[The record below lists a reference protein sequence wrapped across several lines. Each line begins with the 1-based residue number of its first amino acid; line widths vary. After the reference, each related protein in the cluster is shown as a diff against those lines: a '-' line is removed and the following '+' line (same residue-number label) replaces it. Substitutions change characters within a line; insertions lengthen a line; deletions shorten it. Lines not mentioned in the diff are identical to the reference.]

1 MPTQLDRA
9 ELESRLLAEMESLSP
24 DPLPG
29 AFAKALLRRVD
40 DDYLFRHRLTTLGA
54 QIRDSFAWFLPA
66 IAKGDIL
73 VRVFKPELDVNGYA
87 VEGTVLETV
96 MPDQPF
102 IYDTLK
108 LTMEQLGLRVLN
120 NLRVVIPATFSG
132 PRPAPGDAITRTVTS
147 IGDNAPDAESYG
159 YTRWYITWD
168 GGASHAEVAAEARE
182 RLVMAR
188 AMVAD
193 FHRMLRDVRA
203 TANEFS
209 YLATVANAPRTAC
222 IEVQDFMQWLCDDNF
237 VFMGLGVI
245 AIDKQGQL
253 QPNPE
258 RSLGI
263 ARHARAPGLDADGK
277 AFLASSTR
285 LAWPL
290 ARVHKSTVDSL
301 IHRRGK
307 VDQIIVRT
315 FDPDGR
321 PSGGIVIHGMF
332 AHKGLGQPGGDIPIL
347 RGKLDRIIAAEGTRS
362 GDYDHKSLI
371 SAFNALPVEY
381 LFEADEETV
390 RDLLQ
395 ETRAADD
402 RHEFMS
408 HIAASRDGRSAY
420 VFVVVP
426 KENYSDELRAQLQSM
441 LQAEL
446 RANYADHRVHF
457 GKYGSVGIHFY
468 LTADDPVSAL
478 PSPDAGDFSDL
489 EKKLAELGTPWVLRL
504 RRALELEFGEA
515 AGAEKHVRYA
525 AAFPE
530 SYTEQTPVDVAVVDL
545 QHLEYVIKTGRL
557 RFDIFPSNG
566 SDEDALL
573 RIYSPREMLLTEIL
587 PVVDNFGVV
596 VAEQNAWDVQP
607 EHASARLQ
615 INTLR
620 VRRGDPDLLAQRAQL
635 VDALAAVF
643 ERRMRSDRI
652 NRLLLRARIDWKEVE
667 VFRSYFYYSRQL
679 GSTLIPEIVQKVL
692 INHAEFATRLTELFR
707 VRFDPSQDSG
717 LREAQEA
724 KLLARLNLYLDG
736 VKGFD
741 EDRILR
747 VFLGLVRATVRT
759 NFYRARS
766 GAAVSASPAV
776 AGAAVSASPAVAGA
790 AGGGVDN
797 HYTSFKLDCSK
808 VPDMPSP
815 RPLYEIWVHATQVEG
830 IHLRGGKVARG
841 GIRWSDRLDD
851 FRSEVLGL
859 MSTQM
864 LKNAVIVPVGA
875 KGGFV
880 LKTPPEDWGEA
891 RAQADRYY
899 ETFIRGLL
907 DVTDN
912 LVNGAIVRPPDVVCH
927 DDIDP
932 YLVVAADKGT
942 AHLSDTANRLSAEYG
957 FWLGDAF
964 ASGGSIG
971 YDHKVKGITAKG
983 AWVCTQRHFRELGI
997 DAEKDPVTVVGIG
1010 DMSGDVFGN
1019 GLLLSKSVR
1028 LIGAFDHRHIF
1039 LDPNPLDPLAGWTER
1054 KRLFDKKGSKWTD
1067 YNPEL
1072 ISPGGGVFER
1082 SAKSIALWPEVQK
1095 RLGTDMKEAAGEELI
1110 RLLLMAEIQLLWNGG
1125 IGTYVKASFETNAD
1139 ARDPANDRVRVDA
1152 NQLRCKVIGEGGN
1165 LGMTQRARVEFADL
1179 GGMVNAD
1186 AIDNSGGVDL
1196 SDHEVNLKTLLQA
1209 PVLAGTLSRAD
1220 RNALIVAVGDEIC
1233 DLVLAD
1239 NFGQALALSLDAVRT
1254 RRDIWSFQHAMMW
1267 LRERLGFSRYGEQLP
1282 ANVDVVKKRK
1292 EQGKGFLKPELTK
1305 LLSFSKMALSKSVIS
1320 EPPGTREE
1328 MLPFVRDYFPKA
1340 VVEQHAD
1347 ALDKHFLF
1355 AEIAGT
1361 VVTNR
1366 IIDAAGVTLIPLL
1379 SVATEREPTEL
1390 AAAYLIAEELLDVRS
1405 LRAGLRSNETVA
1417 SDVVY
1422 SALIRIEDA
1431 LAATARAMLWTTKGR
1446 VTLATRGALDGVRAV
1461 TAATGEGVAALLPER
1476 IKRLA
1481 RDDAKALEAAGFDVE
1496 TSRRLARLMWS
1507 SHASWIAPLVT
1518 TSGAPPRVAATAY
1531 FAAGFGSGALDLAL
1545 AVERQGWADRWDFIA
1560 VGPILKAIF
1569 EVTSA
1574 LAALVLQ
1581 RGEVVLEDASIK
1593 SFVAQTDEALR
1604 DRVPVSALLVLSE
1617 RLKQRVASL

>member
-9 ELESRLLAEMESLSP
+9 ELVSRLLVEMESLTP
-24 DPLPG
+24 DPLPA

-66 IAKGDIL
+66 IAQGDIV
-73 VRVFKPELDVNGYA
+73 VRVFKPELEAQGYA
-87 VEGTVLETV
+87 VEGTVIETV

-108 LTMEQLGLRVLN
+108 LAMEQLGLRVLN
-120 NLRVVIPATFSG
+120 NLRVVIPATFSAT
-132 PRPAPGDAITRTVTS
+132 RPAIGEATSRVVTS
-147 IGDNAPDAESYG
+147 IGDNAPDSESYG
-159 YTRWYITWD
+159 YTRWYVVWE
-168 GGASHAEVAAEARE
+168 GAPSHEQLATEVRE
-182 RLVMAR
+182 RLVMTR

-209 YLATVANAPRTAC
+209 YLATLPNAPRTAC

-245 AIDKQGQL
+245 ASQQAHSPDG
-253 QPNPE
+253 QPNTD
-258 RSLGI
+258 RALGI
-263 ARHARAPGLDADGK
+263 ARQARAPKLDAEGL
-277 AFLASSTR
+277 AFIASPGA

-290 ARVHKSTVDSL
+290 ARVNKSTVDSL

-332 AHKGLGQPGGDIPIL
+332 AHKGLGQPGGEIPIL
-347 RGKLDRIIAAEGTRS
+347 RGKLERIIAVEGTRS
-362 GDYDHKSLI
+362 GDYDHKSLV
-371 SAFNALPVEY
+371 SAFNSLPVEY
-381 LFEADEETV
+381 LFEADEDTV
-390 RDLLQ
+390 RNLLG

-457 GKYGSVGIHFY
+457 GRYGSVGIHFY
-468 LTADDPVSAL
+468 LTADDPITSL
-478 PSPDAGDFSDL
+478 PGVHSSPDSHDFGAL

-504 RRALELEFGEA
+504 RRALELELGEA
-515 AGAEKHVRYA
+515 IGAEKHVRYA

-545 QHLEYVIKTGRL
+545 QHLERVIKTGRL
-557 RFDIFPSNG
+557 RFDIFPSEG

-607 EHASARLQ
+607 EHSPARLQ

-652 NRLLLRARIDWKEVE
+652 NRLLLRARLDWKEVE

-679 GSTLIPEIVQKVL
+679 GSTLTPEIMQKVL
-692 INHAEFATRLTELFR
+692 INHAEFATRLAELFR
-707 VRFDPSQDSG
+707 ARFDPAG
-717 LREAQEA
+717 HATEEVRLAQEA
-724 KLLARLNLYLDG
+724 KLVARLVNYLDS

-747 VFLGLVRATVRT
+747 MFLGLVRATVRT
-759 NFYRARS
+759 NFYRPRPGASSLS
-766 GAAVSASPAV
+766 GDSLY
-776 AGAAVSASPAVAGA
+776 
-790 AGGGVDN
+790 
-797 HYTSFKLDCSK
+797 HYTSFKLDCSL

-851 FRSEVLGL
+851 FRSEILGL
-859 MSTQM
+859 MSTQR
-864 LKNAVIVPVGA
+864 LKNAVIVPDGA

-880 LKTPPEDWGEA
+880 LKTPPEDWSEA

-899 ETFIRGLL
+899 EIFIRGLL

-912 LVNGAIVRPPDVVCH
+912 LVNGEVVRPPDVICH

-942 AHLSDTANRLSAEYG
+942 AHLSDTANRLSAEYN

-971 YDHKVKGITAKG
+971 YDHKEKGITAKG
-983 AWVCTQRHFRELGI
+983 AWVCTQRHFRELGL
-997 DAEKDPVTVVGIG
+997 DAERDPITVVGIG

-1019 GLLLSKSVR
+1019 GLLLSKTVR

-1054 KRLFDKKGSKWTD
+1054 KRLFDKKGSKWSD

-1072 ISPGGGVFER
+1072 LSPGGGVFER
-1082 SAKSIALWPEVQK
+1082 GAKSIALWPEVQK
-1095 RLGTDMKEAAGEELI
+1095 RLGTDLKEVAGEELI
-1110 RLLLMAEIQLLWNGG
+1110 RLILKAEVQLLWNGG

-1139 ARDPANDRVRVDA
+1139 AKDPANDRVRVDA

-1165 LGMTQRARVEFADL
+1165 LGMTQRARVEFAEL

-1196 SDHEVNLKTLLQA
+1196 SDHEVNLKTLLQG
-1209 PVLAGTLSRAD
+1209 PLQAGTLTREA
-1220 RNALIVAVGDEIC
+1220 RNALIVQVGDEIC

-1254 RRDIWSFQHAMMW
+1254 RRDIWSFQHAMTW
-1267 LRERLGFSRYGEQLP
+1267 LRERVGFSGYGEQLP
-1282 ANVDVVKKRK
+1282 ANADVIKKRK
-1292 EQGKGFLKPELTK
+1292 EQGKGLLKPELTK
-1305 LLSFSKMALSKSVIS
+1305 LLSYSKMALSKSVIS
-1320 EPPGTREE
+1320 DPPGNREE

-1340 VVEQHAD
+1340 VVEQQPD
-1347 ALDKHFLF
+1347 AIGEHFLF

-1361 VVTNR
+1361 VITNR
-1366 IIDAAGVTLIPLL
+1366 IIDAAGVTLLPLL

-1390 AAAYLIAEELLDVRS
+1390 AAAYLIAEELLDVRGLRAS
-1405 LRAGLRSNETVA
+1405 LRGNETVA
-1417 SDVVY
+1417 SDAVY

-1431 LAATARAMLWTTKGR
+1431 IAGTARAMLWTIKGR
-1446 VTLATRGALDGVRAV
+1446 VTLSSRSAMEGMRAV
-1461 TAATGEGVAALLPER
+1461 TAATNEGVAVLLPER
-1476 IKRLA
+1476 MKRVA

-1496 TSRRLARLMWS
+1496 TARRLARLPWS
-1507 SHASWIAPLVT
+1507 AHAAWIASLAER
-1518 TSGAPPRVAATAY
+1518 SGAAPRAAATAY

-1545 AVERQGWADRWDFIA
+1545 AVERQGWPDRWDFIA
-1560 VGPILKAIF
+1560 VGPIMKALF
-1569 EVTSA
+1569 EVTTT
-1574 LAALVLQ
+1574 LAALVLE
-1581 RGEVVLEDASIK
+1581 RGDTLLEQPVLK
-1593 SFVAQTDEALR
+1593 TFVAQAEEALR

-1617 RLKQRVASL
+1617 RLKLRIASL

>member
-1 MPTQLDRA
+1 MTMQLDRA
-9 ELESRLLAEMESLSP
+9 ELVSRLITETESLSP
-24 DPLPG
+24 DPLPA

-66 IAKGDIL
+66 IAQGDIV
-73 VRVFKPELDVNGYA
+73 VRVFKPETQANGYA
-87 VEGTVLETV
+87 VEGTVIETV

-108 LTMEQLGLRVLN
+108 LLMEQLGLRVLN
-120 NLRVVIPATFSG
+120 NTRVVIPATFSG
-132 PRPAPGDAITRTVTS
+132 PRSGPADQTTRTVTS
-147 IGDNAPDAESYG
+147 IGENAADAESYG
-159 YTRWYITWD
+159 YTRWYVTWE
-168 GGASHAEVAAEARE
+168 GAPTHEELAAEVRD
-182 RLVMAR
+182 RLAMAR
-188 AMVAD
+188 TMVAD

-209 YLATVANAPRTAC
+209 YLATVPNAPRTAC
-222 IEVQDFMQWLCDDNF
+222 TEVQDFMQWLCDDNF

-245 AIDKQGQL
+245 GRDHAGNL
-253 QPNPE
+253 QPNAE

-263 ARHARAPGLDADGK
+263 ARHARSPNLDADGQ
-277 AFLASSTR
+277 AFLTSSSV
-285 LAWPL
+285 LEWPL

-315 FDPDGR
+315 FDPEGR
-321 PSGGIVIHGMF
+321 PSGGIVIYGMF
-332 AHKGLGQPGGDIPIL
+332 AHKGLGQPGGEIPIL
-347 RGKLDRIIAAEGTRS
+347 GGKLDRIIAAEGTRS

-381 LFEADEETV
+381 LFEADEDTV
-390 RDLLQ
+390 RNLLS

-457 GKYGSVGIHFY
+457 GKYGSVGVHFY
-468 LTADDPVSAL
+468 LTADASITSL
-478 PSPDAGDFSDL
+478 PGVHSSPEKIDFGAL

-545 QHLEYVIKTGRL
+545 QHLEQVIQNGRL

-566 SDEDALL
+566 TEEDALL

-607 EHASARLQ
+607 EHAPARLQ

-620 VRRGDPDLLAQRAQL
+620 VRRGDPDLLKQRSEL

-652 NRLLLRARIDWKEVE
+652 NRLLLRARLTWQEVE

-679 GSTLIPEIVQKVL
+679 GSTVTPEIVQKVL
-692 INHAEFATRLTELFR
+692 INHAEYATRLAELFR
-707 VRFDPSQDSG
+707 VRFDPTG
-717 LREAQEA
+717 GMAPELREAQEA
-724 KLLARLNLYLDG
+724 RLNARLLKYLDG

-747 VFLGLVRATVRT
+747 MFLSLVRATVRT
-759 NFYRARS
+759 NFYRRRS
-766 GAAVSASPAV
+766 GAA
-776 AGAAVSASPAVAGA
+776 
-790 AGGGVDN
+790 AGGIGQ

-815 RPLYEIWVHATQVEG
+815 RPLYEIWVHATLVEG

-851 FRSEVLGL
+851 FRSEILGL

-880 LKTPPEDWGEA
+880 LKTPPEDWSEA
-891 RAQADRYY
+891 RAQADSYY
-899 ETFIRGLL
+899 EIFIRGLL
-907 DVTDN
+907 DITDN
-912 LVNGAIVRPPDVVCH
+912 LVNGQIVRPPDVVCH

-942 AHLSDTANRLSAEYG
+942 AHLSDTANRLSAEYD

-971 YDHKVKGITAKG
+971 YDHKIKGITAKG
-983 AWVCTQRHFRELGI
+983 AWVCTQHHFRELGL

-1019 GLLLSKSVR
+1019 GLLLSKTVR

-1054 KRLFDKKGSKWTD
+1054 KRLFDKKGSKWSD
-1067 YNPEL
+1067 YNPDL
-1072 ISPGGGVFER
+1072 LSPGGGVFER
-1082 SAKSIALWPEVQK
+1082 GAKSIALWPEVQK
-1095 RLGTDMKEAAGEELI
+1095 RLGTELTEVAGEELI
-1110 RLLLMAEIQLLWNGG
+1110 RLILKAEVQLLWNGG

-1139 ARDPANDRVRVDA
+1139 AKDPANDRVRVDA

-1209 PVLAGTLSRAD
+1209 PLQAGTLSRED
-1220 RNALIVAVGDEIC
+1220 RNALIVAVGDEC
-1233 DLVLAD
+1233 CELVLAD

-1254 RRDIWSFQHAMMW
+1254 RRDIWTFQHAMMW

-1282 ANVDVVKKRK
+1282 ANPDVVKKRK

-1320 EPPGTREE
+1320 DPPGTRSE

-1340 VVEQHAD
+1340 VVAQHPD

-1361 VVTNR
+1361 VITNR
-1366 IIDAAGVTLIPLL
+1366 IIDAAGVTMMPLL
-1379 SVATEREPTEL
+1379 AVATEREPTEI
-1390 AAAYLIAEELLDVRS
+1390 AAAYLIAEDLLDVRA
-1405 LRAGLRSNETVA
+1405 LRAELRANETVPSEA
-1417 SDVVY
+1417 VY

-1431 LAATARAMLWTTKGR
+1431 IAATARAMLWTTKGR
-1446 VTLATRGALDGVRAV
+1446 VTLATRAALEGVQAV
-1461 TAATGEGVAALLPER
+1461 TVATSEGVAALLPER

-1481 RDDAKALEAAGFDVE
+1481 RDDAKALETAGFDVE
-1496 TSRRLARLMWS
+1496 TARRLARLAWS
-1507 SHASWIAPLVT
+1507 SHAWWIALLAER
-1518 TSGAPPRVAATAY
+1518 SGAAPRAAATAY
-1531 FAAGFGSGALDLAL
+1531 FAAGFGSSALDLAM
-1545 AVERQGWADRWDFIA
+1545 AVERQGWPDRWDFIA
-1560 VGPILKAIF
+1560 VSPILRALF
-1569 EVTSA
+1569 EATSN
-1574 LAALVLQ
+1574 LGALVLE
-1581 RGEVVLEDASIK
+1581 RGEAVLELPTLKA
-1593 SFVAQTDEALR
+1593 FVAQAEEALR
-1604 DRVPVSALLVLSE
+1604 DRLPVSALLVLSE
-1617 RLKQRVASL
+1617 RLRLRVASL